1 MEKKEAFEVVLAL
14 IAAGKLPV
22 PSYSNEKREEWAA
35 NMRATVESYAR
46 ALMKAPEP
54 KL

>member
-1 MEKKEAFEVVLAL
+1 MEKKEAFEVVLAM
-14 IAAGKLPV
+14 IAAGKLPL
-22 PSYSNEKREEWAA
+22 PSYSNDNREEWAA
-35 NMRATVESYAR
+35 DVRACIESYVR